1 MADEGEDTESLQG
14 LLPPEVDKSPEGSG
28 EGGSSGGGGCEGLE
42 GPFLTEPGSQES
54 IETSE
59 TERLCDN
66 HNERDSEREDL
77 AVVQSVGEADQGGVR
92 TITSSDYRLH
102 FSHGGEGG
110 LLIHIITIITIII
123 IITITTILIRICTI

>member
-28 EGGSSGGGGCEGLE
+28 ECGRSGGGCEGLE

-66 HNERDSEREDL
+66 HNERDSETEDL
-77 AVVQSVGEADQGGVR
+77 AAVQSVGETDQGGVR

-102 FSHGGEGG
+102 LSSN
-110 LLIHIITIITIII
+110 
-123 IITITTILIRICTI
+123 

>member
-28 EGGSSGGGGCEGLE
+28 ESGRSGGGGCEGLE

-59 TERLCDN
+59 TDRLCDN
-66 HNERDSEREDL
+66 HNERDSETEDL
-77 AVVQSVGEADQGGVR
+77 AAVQSVGETDQGGVR

-110 LLIHIITIITIII
+110 LLIKMITIII
-123 IITITTILIRICTI
+123 ITTTITTIIIRICTI

>member
-14 LLPPEVDKSPEGSG
+14 LLPSEVEKSPEGSG
-28 EGGSSGGGGCEGLE
+28 ESGRSGGGGCEGLE

-54 IETSE
+54 LETSE

-66 HNERDSEREDL
+66 HDERNSEMEDL
-77 AVVQSVGEADQGGVR
+77 AAVQSVGEADQGGVR

-102 FSHGGEGG
+102 FSHGGEAG
-110 LLIHIITIITIII
+110 LLIKIITIII
-123 IITITTILIRICTI
+123 TTIITTIIIRICTI

>member
-14 LLPPEVDKSPEGSG
+14 LLPPEVDKSPKSSG
-28 EGGSSGGGGCEGLE
+28 ESGRSGGGGCEGLE

-66 HNERDSEREDL
+66 HNESETEDL
-77 AVVQSVGEADQGGVR
+77 AAMQSVGEGDQGGVR

-102 FSHGGEGG
+102 FSHGGEAG
-110 LLIHIITIITIII
+110 LPIKIITIII
-123 IITITTILIRICTI
+123 TTIITTIIIRICTI

>member
-14 LLPPEVDKSPEGSG
+14 LLPPEVEKSPEGSG
-28 EGGSSGGGGCEGLE
+28 ESGGSGGGGGGCEGLE

-59 TERLCDN
+59 TDRLCDN
-66 HNERDSEREDL
+66 HDERNSEKEDL
-77 AVVQSVGEADQGGVR
+77 ATVQSLGETDQGGVR
-92 TITSSDYRLH
+92 TITSSDYRIH

-110 LLIHIITIITIII
+110 LLIKIIT
-123 IITITTILIRICTI
+123 ITITTIITTIIICICTI

>member
-14 LLPPEVDKSPEGSG
+14 LLPPEVEKSPEGSG
-28 EGGSSGGGGCEGLE
+28 ESGRSGGGGCEGLE

-59 TERLCDN
+59 TDRLCEN
-66 HNERDSEREDL
+66 HDERDSEMEDL
-77 AVVQSVGEADQGGVR
+77 AALQSVGEGDQGGVR
-92 TITSSDYRLH
+92 TISSSDYRLH

-123 IITITTILIRICTI
+123 IITIITATIIIRI